1 YDPEI
6 GRFNRE
12 DEYRG
17 SIFNPQSQNLCIYVL
32 QNPLKFIDPSGHE
45 PRFNG
50 EVGNVYRWY
59 YGSDLIWSSLKEPEP
74 KFNIGA
80 LALEIQWLDVK
91 GTEEEKLDLS
101 LYVALF
107 QANANLDVTGEI
119 DPKTLDFLGK
129 YGVLYLSEKNIGL
142 DDWLIK
148 RYKSSEKY
156 KNERLRWVLEHP
168 EEYYNYLSIKLS
180 YKGLEWMGYIELG
193 GALFQE
199 LKGIL
204 AARGLTKS
212 VNLSD
217 DAVRFFDDLQRFSDE
232 MNAVPDLSKKAL
244 KHPLNDHMPSR
255 YAKQVSYQSRE
266 IVEEYLSKKS
276 FFNPSWAEEQV
287 STALNSAYKDA
298 VSKGTK
304 NGYHLFDIYGEQI
317 SIYMRDGNFSTGFGM
332 HKLTY
337 DDIMKF
343 GK

>member
-1 YDPEI
+1 M
-6 GRFNRE
+6 
-12 DEYRG
+12 
-17 SIFNPQSQNLCIYVL
+17 
-32 QNPLKFIDPSGHE
+32 KFIDPSGHE

-74 KFNIGA
+74 DFNIGA

-180 YKGLEWMGYIELG
+180 YRGLEWMGYIELG
-193 GALFQE
+193 GALYQE

-204 AARGLTKS
+204 AARGLIGS
-212 VNLSD
+212 VNSAD

-232 MNAVPDLSKKAL
+232 MVQGTGKARNNVSTGSFGKNTVGAAERYVPSNIKMVKDKYLKNKGIDAHAL
-244 KHPLNDHMPSR
+244 KQDF
-255 YAKQVSYQSRE
+255 
-266 IVEEYLSKKS
+266 IGKK
-276 FFNPSWAEEQV
+276 NIA
-287 STALNSAYKDA
+287 
-298 VSKGTK
+298 
-304 NGYHLFDIYGEQI
+304 HFDIYVDKDSGMLWIYRKGGIGEPI
-317 SIYMRDGNFSTGFGM
+317 P
-332 HKLTY
+332 TY
-337 DDIMKF
+337 EFIK
-343 GK
+343 